1 MFCFFE
7 PFVDLNKSL
16 LTEHVIWPSVIIM
29 IVKWG
34 GIRKVKLSL
43 CVRCLIYLFIIIIF
57 LKINIVWYFNLKN
70 RFNWCDLN
78 ESDERCFMF
87 FFFLYFQ
94 NKIVEYER
102 CEVCKS
108 SDRNLYKAQ
117 NVHTVSYCIYT
128 LVVYRN

>member
-87 FFFLYFQ
+87 FFFCIF
-94 NKIVEYER
+94 KIR
-102 CEVCKS
+102 LS
-108 SDRNLYKAQ
+108 SMSVVRSARVQ
-117 NVHTVSYCIYT
+117 IVTCIKHKMYT
-128 LVVYRN
+128 LYHIVFILL